1 MTDHSSPDEGPLR
14 RALDG
19 LYKLGAYI
27 SCICLAAMLIVIT
40 AQMVARWT
48 HVMFPGGAEYAGYLM
63 AAASFF
69 SFAYALNQGSHIRVG
84 LVLNLL
90 GENRKYMEYVCIAVG
105 TLLTVLLARYSIKMV
120 MTSHR
125 FGDVSQG
132 QDMMPLWIV
141 QTPMAVGA
149 VLLALCFIDNFV
161 TLVLTGN
168 SPVAS
173 SELDNS
179 E

>member
-1 MTDHSSPDEGPLR
+1 MTDHSPPDEGPLR

-19 LYKLGAYI
+19 LYKIGAYI
-27 SCICLAAMLIVIT
+27 ACICLGAMLIVIT
-40 AQMVARWT
+40 AQMLARWF
-48 HVMFPGGAEYAGYLM
+48 HIAFPGGAEYAGYLM
-63 AAASFF
+63 AAASFL
-69 SFAYALNQGSHIRVG
+69 SFAYALNQGTHIRVG

-90 GENRKYMEYVCIAVG
+90 GKNRKYLEYVCLGIG
-105 TLLTVLLARYSIKMV
+105 SLITVLLAYYSVKLV

-141 QTPMAVGA
+141 QTPMAVGSIM
-149 VLLALCFIDNFV
+149 LALCFIDNLV
-161 TLVLTGN
+161 ALVLTGT

-173 SELDNS
+173 RELDNN